1 MKSGGGLHALLARA
15 AEVYKRAL
23 IGHQPGLVWDYVVLT
38 AANEHQAAGYRHEL
52 ALRSSGAGTMGA
64 FFPSSQQT
72 IVVPD
77 PPGFRAGSGGATF
90 GVLRAIAQ
98 HQKAIGDRKPFEAL
112 RILLIHSGGAS
123 QRLPLYSPLGK
134 IFTPLPLVRPDGQ
147 LMTLFDHLYLMMAA
161 LPARLGPGML
171 VAAGDVFLLFDAGKM
186 ATPPSGVTALSM
198 RTAAE
203 MGEHHGVFRV
213 ADSERKNAKRKT
225 QNTKP
230 DAGAFP
236 LVVGTMQKASVEQM
250 RSAGV
255 TDAQD
260 RVLIDSGLVFFDSAA
275 TTALNHLAG
284 RYSPAWHLKTRNQI
298 DLYSDIVPAALGKFG
313 QPVLTGDRI
322 LRKLQEDLRGA
333 LKDSPLHV
341 YELEEAHFQHLG
353 TTQQFRDAMTG
364 VDRSPACS
372 LFQRNVRFAS
382 ESVVPASARVYQTV
396 ITTDRVKMGPGVILE
411 NCLIEGAVRIGEG
424 SVLSNLAIGE
434 NGKELVVPAETLI
447 YGVPIPPPQEEK
459 SATVTVVMGV
469 HDDPKTDRTFCN
481 IDLRHW
487 LTLAGLSADDVW
499 EAGDAKRVLW
509 TARLFTAGSVGG
521 TMWMV
526 TPASLTAGERNAWK
540 KSRRYSMAEIL
551 ELADAAVMA
560 SHRDGLSGM
569 LQAME
574 WIEAVEGRKASSVQN
589 SVNHFGAAGYQRLTE
604 RLFAEGKNAWVPPLV
619 RARLNWSLA
628 EIESRP
634 HFPRESVK
642 VPAAPGV
649 LQRKAFENIREAM
662 TASGRGGERGS
673 GRGEGFADS
682 PVRRFARSAAR
693 VVADS
698 AVTASAPVRLDF
710 AGGWTDTP
718 PFCLEN
724 GGTVVNVAIDL
735 NDVEPIQA
743 AFRPLEEP
751 IVRLVSRDLGKTLVI
766 REPGILMKVLEP
778 GDPFALHIAAM
789 RLAGVGPGEK
799 EGSQK
804 KWLGRLMR
812 GGRGVRGFELSTAS
826 NLPKGSGMGTSSI
839 LGAATLAVLRKA
851 VGLEISS
858 ATLFEQTLLLEQ
870 GLGTGG
876 GWQDQVGG
884 IAGGVKMTETRAGI
898 PQVLR
903 VKKIG
908 LTASQ
913 VKGLEDRLVVYFT
926 GQQRLARNILRE
938 VMGRYLSRE
947 PGTMVLFNELTHSAL
962 ACAAALKKSDWM
974 SLATEVNRYWRIK
987 KDLFAGSTTPAV
999 DALFLELRPYY
1010 LGGCLAGAGGGGF
1023 AYFLCGDADQAHRLR
1038 TELARISMRPG
1049 SLGLTFAARING
1061 AGLRVVK
1068 G

>member
-1 MKSGGGLHALLARA
+1 M
-15 AEVYKRAL
+15 

-90 GVLRAIAQ
+90 GVLRANAQ

-171 VAAGDVFLLFDAGKM
+171 VAAGDVFLLFDAARM

-203 MGEHHGVFRV
+203 MGEHHGVF
-213 ADSERKNAKRKT
+213 KT
-225 QNTKP
+225 EGRSKKHGARSKKEEQE
-230 DAGAFP
+230 AFP

-255 TDAQD
+255 TDSKD

-313 QPVLTGDRI
+313 QPVLTGDRV

-333 LKDSPLHV
+333 LKESPLHV

-372 LFQRNVRFAS
+372 LFQQNVRFAS
-382 ESVVPASARVYQTV
+382 DTTVPESARVYQTV
-396 ITTDRVKMGPGVILE
+396 ITSDRVKMGRDVILE
-411 NCLIEGAVRIGEG
+411 NCLIEGAVKIGAG
-424 SVLSNLAIGE
+424 SVLSNLAIGA
-434 NGKELVVPAETLI
+434 NGKELAVPAEMLV
-447 YGVPIPPPQEEK
+447 YGVPIQEEK

-499 EAGDAKRVLW
+499 AGGGADDAKRVLW
-509 TARLFTAGSVGG
+509 TARLFTAGSIAAA
-521 TMWMV
+521 MWMV
-526 TPASLTAGERNAWK
+526 NPASLATAERNAWK
-540 KSRRYSMAEIL
+540 KARRYSMAEIL
-551 ELADAAVMA
+551 ELADAAGMA

-634 HFPRESVK
+634 HFPRDAVK
-642 VPAAPGV
+642 APAAPGV
-649 LQRKAFENIREAM
+649 LQRKAFENIRESM
-662 TASGRGGERGS
+662 TREGQEGERG
-673 GRGEGFADS
+673 
-682 PVRRFARSAAR
+682 AR
-693 VVADS
+693 VMVREPLA
-698 AVTASAPVRLDF
+698 ASAPVRLDF

-743 AFRPLEEP
+743 VFRPLEEP

-766 REPGILMKVLEP
+766 REPGALMKGLEP

-789 RLAGVGPGEK
+789 RLAGVAPGEK

-812 GGRGVRGFELSTAS
+812 GARGVKGFELSTAS

-851 VGLEISS
+851 VGLEISA

-870 GLGTGG
+870 SLGTGG

-903 VKKIG
+903 VRKIG
-908 LTASQ
+908 LTAAQ

-962 ACAAALKKSDWM
+962 ACEAALKKSDWM

-999 DALFLELRPYY
+999 DALFLEVRPYY

-1049 SLGLTFAARING
+1049 SLGLTFASRINS
-1061 AGLRVVK
+1061 AGLRVVR

>member
-1 MKSGGGLHALLARA
+1 MHALLARA

-171 VAAGDVFLLFDAGKM
+171 VAAGDVFLLFDAARM
-186 ATPPSGVTALSM
+186 TAPPSGVTALSM

-213 ADSERKNAKRKT
+213 AKNAGKNAKRKT

-230 DAGAFP
+230 VESAFP

-255 TDAQD
+255 TDARD

-298 DLYSDIVPAALGKFG
+298 DLYADIVPAALGKFG
-313 QPVLTGDRI
+313 QPVLTGDRV

-333 LKDSPLHV
+333 LKESPLHV

-372 LFQRNVRFAS
+372 LFQQNVRLAS
-382 ESVVPASARVYQTV
+382 ESKVPESARVYQTV
-396 ITTDRVKMGPGVILE
+396 ITTDRVKMGRDVILE
-411 NCLIEGAVRIGEG
+411 NCLIEGAVRIGAG
-424 SVLSNLAIGE
+424 AVLSNLAIVG
-434 NGKELVVPAETLI
+434 NGRELVVPAETLI
-447 YGVPIPPPQEEK
+447 YGVPIQDEK

-481 IDLRHW
+481 VDLRHW

-499 EAGDAKRVLW
+499 EVGDAKRVLW
-509 TARLFTAGSVGG
+509 TARLFTASGVAGA
-521 TMWMV
+521 MWV
-526 TPASLTAGERNAWK
+526 VNPASQSASERKAWK
-540 KSRRYSMAEIL
+540 KARRYSMAEIL
-551 ELADAAVMA
+551 ELADAAGMA

-574 WIEAVEGRKASSVQN
+574 WIAAVEGRKASSVQN

-634 HFPRESVK
+634 HFPREAVK
-642 VPAAPGV
+642 APAAPGG

-662 TASGRGGERGS
+662 TREEAAGERG
-673 GRGEGFADS
+673 
-682 PVRRFARSAAR
+682 VR
-693 VVADS
+693 VV
-698 AVTASAPVRLDF
+698 VQEGLVASAPVRLDF

-743 AFRPLEEP
+743 VFRPLEEP

-766 REPGILMKVLEP
+766 REPGNLMGELQP

-789 RLAGVGPGEK
+789 RLAGVRPGER

-812 GGRGVRGFELSTAS
+812 GAKGVRGFELSTAS

-839 LGAATLAVLRKA
+839 LGATALAVLRAA
-851 VGLEISS
+851 VGLDTEPAS
-858 ATLFEQTLLLEQ
+858 LCEQTLLLEQ
-870 GLGTGG
+870 HLGTGG

-884 IAGGVKMTETRAGI
+884 IVGGVKMTETRAGI

-908 LTASQ
+908 LTAGQ

-1023 AYFLCGDADQAHRLR
+1023 AYFLCGDGDQAHRLR

-1049 SLGLTFAARING
+1049 SLGLTFAGGLIRG
-1061 AGLRVVK
+1061 GLRVVR